1 MQLARPARFE
11 GWRVKKKRKGEAH
24 WWLEVVS
31 IERKRKSFARA
42 YIEQKKK
49 ERERERR
56 KRESEITN
64 ESTTCS
70 HGFKTYVW
78 KHTPVYHP
86 AQLSLWQP
94 LPSLSYVLALFH
106 HCQLHVFASSGR
118 QPSRDWIL
126 VNSLL
131 FRLYDGWNKGP
142 RGRRFSS
149 SLAYYS
155 LPRIARAIN
164 RSAAHD
170 AADIASFRSNS
181 GIDASREFARSFF
194 KDETRPD

>member
-1 MQLARPARFE
+1 M
-11 GWRVKKKRKGEAH
+11 
-24 WWLEVVS
+24 
-31 IERKRKSFARA
+31 
-42 YIEQKKK
+42 K
-49 ERERERR
+49 EN
-56 KRESEITN
+56 EITN

-94 LPSLSYVLALFH
+94 LPSLFYVLALFH

-131 FRLYDGWNKGP
+131 FRLYDGRNKGP

-149 SLAYYS
+149 SLAYFS
-155 LPRIARAIN
+155 LPSVARAIN
-164 RSAAHD
+164 RSAVRWRRRRVLPIEPRD
-170 AADIASFRSNS
+170 RYFL
-181 GIDASREFARSFF
+181 GISHWFLN
-194 KDETRPD
+194 DETVCFLELVLHIK